1 MRKVICSSFC
11 LAVEEK
17 FSLSSRITAWHV
29 KNKLYQIYIW
39 ALLYLLKSGST
50 DDDDDD
56 DDDEETAPQK
66 KTKKK
71 TTKESSDGKEKEKK
85 SKSKGVLCSHVL

>member
-56 DDDEETAPQK
+56 DEETAPQK